1 MHPLHDL
8 PLDELTPARLW
19 ATLDRPTRALA
30 ARALFD
36 GDLPTRDQANYAI
49 ALALRFR
56 DAGVRKLSVDR
67 RVDYLA
73 GVVRPDHALASSLL
87 IALHL
92 GCCQKL
98 IVSFLDELQIPNQ
111 DGLIAEDHKLGPV
124 AAAALEPAVRR
135 LRDQF
140 DGAEVEICLASLLA
154 LDPEVAHAAAA
165 ARFGARIRPHGT
177 EWLGLMRDAGFE
189 PRTRIPD
196 TELPHDTLAATR
208 RRVFWQHRC
217 PICEASRIAG
227 RPVRGWRCAKCLA
240 SGLGGQLDIRRG
252 DTASGSDA
260 PVETP
265 R

>member
-36 GDLPTRDQANYAI
+36 GDLPTRDQANHAI

-73 GVVRPDHALASSLL
+73 RVVRPDHALASSLL

-92 GCCQKL
+92 GCRQKL

-111 DGLIAEDHKLGPV
+111 DGLIAEDHELGPV

-135 LRDQF
+135 LREQF
-140 DGAEVEICLASLLA
+140 DGAEVWGGLGELLRE
-154 LDPEVAHAAAA
+154 D
-165 ARFGARIRPHGT
+165 
-177 EWLGLMRDAGFE
+177 RDAHE
-189 PRTRIPD
+189 SP
-196 TELPHDTLAATR
+196 
-208 RRVFWQHRC
+208 
-217 PICEASRIAG
+217 
-227 RPVRGWRCAKCLA
+227 
-240 SGLGGQLDIRRG
+240 
-252 DTASGSDA
+252 TALESD
-260 PVETP
+260 PG
-265 R
+265 